1 MEMCTIDEFTN
12 KQFIALVRSKSEG
25 DRNKTKLLRTRPEKV
40 IQPLRKFAVK
50 KYGTAIFLDNKIFAQ
65 NSPCTKIYVVVIR
78 KRFRKK
84 ILLFFLLD

>member
-50 KYGTAIFLDNKIFAQ
+50 KYGTAIFLDNKIFRTKFVVYQ
-65 NSPCTKIYVVVIR
+65 NICSSQLER
-78 KRFRKK
+78 DLEKK
-84 ILLFFLLD
+84 YCCFFY